1 MSSDAEV
8 ENVTVETQECDS
20 KDDCGDSNK
29 DVDVNIVD
37 SEKDLSEDVPNK
49 VDLSEFQP
57 YMTSSRYMQLTN
69 SLDSTIVTDQRSALT
84 AMVYLLNLGQIR
96 GAFTVEEQEKMKET
110 INIFRPAGTEPL

>member
-1 MSSDAEV
+1 MSSEAEV
-8 ENVTVETQECDS
+8 ENVTVQTQERDTTNES
-20 KDDCGDSNK
+20 SESNN

-37 SEKDLSEDVPNK
+37 REENLTEDVPNK

-69 SLDSTIVTDQRSALT
+69 SLESTVVTDQRSALT

-96 GAFTVEEQEKMKET
+96 EAFTIEEQEKMRDA
-110 INIFRPAGTEPL
+110 INVFRPEGSEPL